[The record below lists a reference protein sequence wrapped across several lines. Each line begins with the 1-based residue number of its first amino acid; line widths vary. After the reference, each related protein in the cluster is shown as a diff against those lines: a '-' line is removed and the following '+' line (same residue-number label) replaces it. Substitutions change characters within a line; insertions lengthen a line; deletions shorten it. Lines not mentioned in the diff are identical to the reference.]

1 MTGNTTLHIYGCF
14 QSNPECE
21 WQGKAPPLV
30 SQMVTDL
37 TPPTPQYFFMFNG
50 FISINKPPII
60 TAHDCVSQL
69 RKLLK
74 QKKIGHG
81 GTLDPMATGVL
92 PIAVGNA
99 TRLLRFLPEGK
110 AYVAK
115 IRFGIVTN
123 TDDITGE
130 VISDRPCPN
139 LKLADVEQL
148 LPLFTGKIT
157 QRPPAFSAIQVNGKR
172 LYDLARR
179 GEITEADIPLREVEI
194 TEIKVLGWSEGDYPE
209 IDVAIACGSG
219 TYIRSIARDV
229 GEKLGYGGTLSSLRR
244 TYSNGFDLDASLS
257 FEQVA
262 ELMRSHSL
270 EVLAPDH
277 GLHFLPMV
285 TLDEDQTKRWC
296 MGQTIKDESFLIT
309 SSSEKSSTSEIYNYI
324 RTYGSDQQF
333 LGVSEAIGSDLQPIV
348 VLHPIN

>member
-1 MTGNTTLHIYGCF
+1 
-14 QSNPECE
+14 
-21 WQGKAPPLV
+21 
-30 SQMVTDL
+30 
-37 TPPTPQYFFMFNG
+37 MFNG
-50 FISINKPPII
+50 FISIDKPPII
-60 TAHDCVSQL
+60 TAHDCVSNL

-110 AYVAK
+110 AYNAK

-130 VISDRPCPN
+130 VLSDRPCPN
-139 LKLADVEQL
+139 LTLDEVEKYL
-148 LPLFTGKIT
+148 SLFQGKIT

-179 GEITEADIPLREVEI
+179 GEINESDIPMREVEI
-194 TEIKVLGWSEGDYPE
+194 TEIKVLGWTEGDYPE
-209 IDVAIACGSG
+209 LDVAISCGSG
-219 TYIRSIARDV
+219 TYIRSIARDL
-229 GEKLGYGGTLSSLRR
+229 GEKLGYGATLSSLRR
-244 TYSNGFDLDASLS
+244 TYSNGFDLDSSLT

-262 ELMRSHSL
+262 ELMRSQSL
-270 EVLAPDH
+270 KVLAPDH
-277 GLHFLPMV
+277 GLHFLPEV
-285 TLDEDQTKRWC
+285 TLDVDLTKRWC
-296 MGQTIKDESFLIT
+296 MGQTIKDGFSLTVNSPEELP
-309 SSSEKSSTSEIYNYI
+309 KQEIHNYI
-324 RTYGSDQQF
+324 RTYAEDRQF

>member
-1 MTGNTTLHIYGCF
+1 MI
-14 QSNPECE
+14 
-21 WQGKAPPLV
+21 
-30 SQMVTDL
+30 
-37 TPPTPQYFFMFNG
+37 NG
-50 FISINKPPII
+50 FISIDKPPFI
-60 TAHDCVSQL
+60 TAHDCVSKL

-115 IRFGIVTN
+115 IRFGLVTN

-139 LKLADVEQL
+139 LTLTEIQKF
-148 LPLFTGKIT
+148 LPLFQGKIT

-179 GEITEADIPLREVEI
+179 GEITLDDVPMREVDI
-194 TEIKVLGWSEGDYPE
+194 TDILVLNWAVGDYPE
-209 IDVAIACGSG
+209 LDVAIACGSG
-219 TYIRSIARDV
+219 TYIRSIARDL
-229 GEKLGYGGTLSSLRR
+229 GEKLGCGATLSGLRR
-244 TYSNGFDLDASLS
+244 TYSNGFDLNSSLS
-257 FEQVA
+257 FEQIA
-262 ELMRSHSL
+262 ELLRTGNF

-277 GLHFLPMV
+277 GLHFLPMLF
-285 TLDEDQTKRWC
+285 LDENATKRWC
-296 MGQTIKDESFLIT
+296 MGQVIAIKDVL
-309 SSSEKSSTSEIYNYI
+309 SEGENILSQFVRMCDRN
-324 RTYGSDQQF
+324 QNF
-333 LGVSEAIGSDLQPIV
+333 LGVSEVIESGLQPIV
-348 VLHPIN
+348 VLNPIN

>member
-1 MTGNTTLHIYGCF
+1 
-14 QSNPECE
+14 
-21 WQGKAPPLV
+21 
-30 SQMVTDL
+30 
-37 TPPTPQYFFMFNG
+37 MFNG
-50 FISINKPPII
+50 FISIDKPPVI
-60 TAHDCVSQL
+60 TAHDCVSNL

-110 AYVAK
+110 AYNAK

-130 VISDRPCPN
+130 VLSDRPCPN
-139 LKLADVEQL
+139 LPLDEVEKYL
-148 LPLFTGKIT
+148 SLFQGKIT

-179 GEITEADIPLREVEI
+179 GEISESDIPIREVEI
-194 TEIKVLGWSEGDYPE
+194 TEIKVLGWTEGDYPE
-209 IDVAIACGSG
+209 LDVAISCGSG
-219 TYIRSIARDV
+219 TYIRSIARDL
-229 GEKLGYGGTLSSLRR
+229 GEKLGYGATLSSLRR
-244 TYSNGFDLDASLS
+244 TYSNGFDLEASLS

-262 ELMRSHSL
+262 ELMRSQSL
-270 EVLAPDH
+270 KVLAPDH
-277 GLHFLPMV
+277 GLHFLPEV
-285 TLDEDQTKRWC
+285 TLDVDLTKRWC
-296 MGQTIKDESFLIT
+296 MGQTIKDGFALTVNSPEELA
-309 SSSEKSSTSEIYNYI
+309 KPEIHNYV
-324 RTYGSDQQF
+324 RTYAEDRQF

>member
-1 MTGNTTLHIYGCF
+1 
-14 QSNPECE
+14 
-21 WQGKAPPLV
+21 
-30 SQMVTDL
+30 
-37 TPPTPQYFFMFNG
+37 MFNG
-50 FISINKPPII
+50 FIGIDKPSQI
-60 TAHDCVSQL
+60 TAHDCISKL

-115 IRFGIVTN
+115 IRFGMATN

-130 VISDRPCPN
+130 ILCDRPCPD
-139 LKLADVEQL
+139 LTIEDIEKF
-148 LPLFTGKIT
+148 LPLFQGKIT

-179 GEITEADIPLREVEI
+179 GEIIDSDIPIRSVEI
-194 TEIKVLGWSEGDYPE
+194 TEIRILNWNAGDYPE
-209 IDVAIACGSG
+209 IDMAIACGSG
-219 TYIRSIARDV
+219 TYIRSIARDL
-229 GEKLGYGGTLSSLRR
+229 GEKLGCGATLSGLRR
-244 TYSNGFDLDASLS
+244 TYSNGFDLDSSLT
-257 FEQVA
+257 FEQIS
-262 ELMRSHSL
+262 EQLRSHSF

-285 TLDEDQTKRWC
+285 TLDEDTTKRWC
-296 MGQTIKDESFLIT
+296 MGQAIAIEDVLVKG
-309 SSSEKSSTSEIYNYI
+309 EILRYARICDRN
-324 RTYGSDQQF
+324 QNF
-333 LGVSEAIGSDLQPIV
+333 LGVSEVLGTGLQPIV
-348 VLHPIN
+348 VLNPIN

>member
-1 MTGNTTLHIYGCF
+1 
-14 QSNPECE
+14 
-21 WQGKAPPLV
+21 
-30 SQMVTDL
+30 
-37 TPPTPQYFFMFNG
+37 MFNG
-50 FISINKPPII
+50 FISINKPPQI
-60 TAHDCVSQL
+60 TAHDCVSKL

-110 AYVAK
+110 AYDAK

-130 VISDRPCPN
+130 VISDRPCPDLN
-139 LKLADVEQL
+139 LGEIEKY
-148 LPLFTGKIT
+148 LPLFQGKIT

-179 GEITEADIPLREVEI
+179 GEISEADIPMRFVEI
-194 TEIKVLGWSEGDYPE
+194 TEIKVLNWTNGDYPE
-209 IDVAIACGSG
+209 LDVAIACGSV
-219 TYIRSIARDV
+219 TYIHSIARDL
-229 GEKLGYGGTLSSLRR
+229 GEKLGCGATLSGLVR
-244 TYSNGFDLDASLS
+244 TYSNGFDLDASLT
-257 FEQVA
+257 FDQVE
-262 ELMRSHSL
+262 ELVRSHSL

-277 GLHFLPMV
+277 GLHFLPMM

-296 MGQTIKDESFLIT
+296 MGQTIKDESSLLTI
-309 SSSEKSSTSEIYNYI
+309 SPEQSSTSEIYNYI
-324 RTYGSDQQF
+324 RTYGYDQQF
-333 LGVSEAIGSDLQPIV
+333 LGVSEAIVSDLQPIV

>member
-1 MTGNTTLHIYGCF
+1 
-14 QSNPECE
+14 
-21 WQGKAPPLV
+21 
-30 SQMVTDL
+30 
-37 TPPTPQYFFMFNG
+37 MFNG
-50 FISINKPPII
+50 FISIDKPPFI
-60 TAHDCVSQL
+60 TAHDCVSKL

-115 IRFGIVTN
+115 IRFGLVTN

-139 LKLADVEQL
+139 LTLAEIQKL
-148 LPLFTGKIT
+148 LPLFQGKIT

-179 GEITEADIPLREVEI
+179 GEISESDIPMRSVEI
-194 TEIKVLGWSEGDYPE
+194 TEIRVLNWTDGDYPE
-209 IDVAIACGSG
+209 LDVAIACGSG
-219 TYIRSIARDV
+219 TYIRSIARDL
-229 GEKLGYGGTLSSLRR
+229 GDKLGCGATLSGLKR
-244 TYSNGFDLDASLS
+244 TYSNGFDLDSSLT
-257 FEQVA
+257 FDQVE
-262 ELMRSHSL
+262 ELLRSHSL

-277 GLHFLPMV
+277 GLHFLPV
-285 TLDEDQTKRWC
+285 VSLNEDETKRWC
-296 MGQTIKDESFLIT
+296 MGQAIAPKNVFAE
-309 SSSEKSSTSEIYNYI
+309 
-324 RTYGSDQQF
+324 DQNINSQYARMYDCDHNF
-333 LGVSEAIGSDLQPIV
+333 LGVSEVIEIGLQPIV
-348 VLHPIN
+348 VLNPIN